1 MMFVV
6 GSVDKVTKFLPI
18 RLFTM
23 CSEHQ
28 EGGITNMK
36 ITIDLGGN
44 KIEGL
49 VLDPNG

>member
-1 MMFVV
+1 MIFVV

-18 RLFTM
+18 RLVNM
-23 CSEHQ
+23 RPEDQ
-28 EGGITNMK
+28 ESGIIDMK
-36 ITIDLGGN
+36 INIGLDRS